1 MVSIKDVAKRAG
13 VAISTVSKVVN
24 NYPNV
29 SENTKLKVN
38 KAIEELNF
46 VPNSVAAALSS
57 KHSGRI
63 ALLVNL
69 NVEAQ
74 AIDEIDMRYI
84 SGAINKA
91 MGLNIDVITLFF
103 FMFQGKTVEEIT
115 RYLKSQSITGIIIY
129 GLSKEDV
136 IMHELIEEQNFKCV
150 LIDAPIVNEN
160 TSCVSI
166 NHMRAQYDVALKTI
180 EENPNDRILYIAGK
194 KNGYVTDD
202 RIEGMKRL
210 CHDKGLSLT
219 IEYGEFSEKDAR
231 EITFQK
237 GEKAHI
243 IVCASDLMAIGAM
256 KALQEMDIFRPVCG
270 FDGTMLMAYVGQQM
284 NTVFQDFSAISARA
298 VEELNNLMNGAEGQ
312 LVEMPYKV
320 TQINYLDILQ

>member
-13 VAISTVSKVVN
+13 VAISTVSKVLN

-29 SENTKLKVN
+29 SEETRKKVQD
-38 KAIEELNF
+38 AVRELNF

-57 KHSGRI
+57 KKSGRI

-84 SGAINKA
+84 SGALSKA
-91 MGLNIDVITLFF
+91 MELGHDVITLFF
-103 FMFQGKTVEEIT
+103 FMFKDKTMDELT
-115 RYLKSQSITGIIIY
+115 RYLQSQSITGIIFY
-129 GLSKEDV
+129 GLSKEDKV
-136 IMHELIEEQNFKCV
+136 MHELIETQRFKTV
-150 LIDAPIVNEN
+150 VIDGPIINDN

-166 NHMRAQYDVALKTI
+166 NHMQAQYDVAEKTVD
-180 EENPNDRILYIAGK
+180 ENQFDRILYIAGK
-194 KNGYVTDD
+194 KNGYVTYE

-210 CHDKGLSLT
+210 AHDRGLVLK
-219 IEYGEFSEKDAR
+219 IVHGEFSELQAR
-231 EITFQK
+231 NITMQY
-237 GEKAHI
+237 GERAHI

-270 FDGTMLMAYVGQQM
+270 FDGTMLMGYVGQQM
-284 NTVFQDFSAISARA
+284 NTIKQDFSQISAIA
-298 VEELNNLMNGAEGQ
+298 VEELNNLFNGGKGRMVEVPYS
-312 LVEMPYKV
+312 LVQV
-320 TQINYLDILQ
+320 NYIDIIA